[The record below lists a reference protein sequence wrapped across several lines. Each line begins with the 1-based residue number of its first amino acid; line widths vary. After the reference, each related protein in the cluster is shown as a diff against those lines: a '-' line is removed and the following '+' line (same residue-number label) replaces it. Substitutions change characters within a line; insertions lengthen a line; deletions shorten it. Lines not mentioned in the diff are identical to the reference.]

1 MAPVLFTGK
10 HFCEKYFVNPLW
22 RGISL
27 QEKSGMSYSSI
38 KAGHEGEDLAC
49 KLLQEKGFEIIERNY
64 RYGKKGEIDIVAR
77 EGDALVFVEVKY
89 KKNLE
94 YGEPEFSIT
103 KTKMN
108 QLRKMA
114 GAYLFD
120 KNILEVYCR
129 FDVVT
134 VLEINSGIPLINHYA
149 NAF

>member
-1 MAPVLFTGK
+1 
-10 HFCEKYFVNPLW
+10 
-22 RGISL
+22 
-27 QEKSGMSYSSI
+27 
-38 KAGHEGEDLAC
+38 
-49 KLLQEKGFEIIERNY
+49 
-64 RYGKKGEIDIVAR
+64 
-77 EGDALVFVEVKY
+77 VKY

-108 QLRKMA
+108 QLRRMA

-134 VLEINSGIPLINHYA
+134 VLEINTGNPLINHYA